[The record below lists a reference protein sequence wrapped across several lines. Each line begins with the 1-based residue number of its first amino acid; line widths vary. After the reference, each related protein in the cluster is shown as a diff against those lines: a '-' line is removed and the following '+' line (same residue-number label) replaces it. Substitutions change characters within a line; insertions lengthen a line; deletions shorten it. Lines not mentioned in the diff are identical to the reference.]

1 MPSPRQRALA
11 GSVSPESVTLR
22 KAVPD
27 QSDHGC
33 VDDRRRA
40 KRELLR
46 SAQQRMSRSLSGSNP
61 TRRAGT
67 LPSRESTGGRFVA
80 GGAGLRCR
88 ARWQSAAASAGATAV
103 ALLAAGCGGSGDS
116 AAPSA
121 ALQHVH
127 GLGVNPKDGALMI
140 ATHTGLFRMAPGGGA
155 PARVGDRHQDTMGF
169 AVVGPDRFLGSG
181 HPDLRDDLPPLLG
194 LIRSSNAGGSWQS
207 VSLLGSAD
215 FHRIR
220 VAGTDVIAIDS
231 TSGLLMVSR
240 DVGSTWRRLRP
251 PEPLVDV
258 APDPS
263 NTRRLVA
270 TSATSAFT
278 SVDGGGSWRRL
289 DGPAGL
295 IAWPSPNRLF
305 AIDATGRVLLSTARG
320 NSFRAVGAI
329 GGEPAA
335 FHGDGAALV
344 AARHDGAILRS
355 TDEGRS
361 WETILSS

>member
-1 MPSPRQRALA
+1 
-11 GSVSPESVTLR
+11 
-22 KAVPD
+22 
-27 QSDHGC
+27 
-33 VDDRRRA
+33 
-40 KRELLR
+40 
-46 SAQQRMSRSLSGSNP
+46 
-61 TRRAGT
+61 
-67 LPSRESTGGRFVA
+67 
-80 GGAGLRCR
+80 
-88 ARWQSAAASAGATAV
+88 
-103 ALLAAGCGGSGDS
+103 
-116 AAPSA
+116 
-121 ALQHVH
+121 
-127 GLGVNPKDGALMI
+127 MI
-140 ATHTGLFRMAPGGGA
+140 ATHTGLFRMAPGDSS
-155 PARVGDRHQDTMGF
+155 PTRVGDRRQDTMGF

-181 HPDLRDDLPPLLG
+181 HPDLREDLPPLLG
-194 LIRSSNAGGSWQS
+194 LIRSSDAGRSWQS
-207 VSLLGSAD
+207 VSLLGRAD

-240 DVGSTWRRLRP
+240 DMGSTWRRLQP

-270 TSATSAFT
+270 TTAAGALT

-305 AIDATGRVLLSTARG
+305 VMDASGRVSMSTGRG
-320 NSFRAVGAI
+320 NGFRAVGAI

-335 FHGDGAALV
+335 FHADGAVLL